1 LALSSG
7 WLIILADDKIFLA
20 LSSIW
25 LTIFG
30 IIIWLDEKMVVIIW
44 PVHNV
49 VIWLVTIIFPE
60 KPRSLNM
67 TSTNASENIET
78 RAYDHKHCQH
88 IH

>member
-1 LALSSG
+1 V
-7 WLIILADDKIFLA
+7 DDKICLA

-49 VIWLVTIIFPE
+49 VIWLITIIFPE
-60 KPRSLNM
+60 KPRSLLAHLRLSM
-67 TSTNASENIET
+67 CTDVET
-78 RAYDHKHCQH
+78 TEHDFNQCQ
-88 IH
+88 